1 MINKIKGAIFDMDGT
16 LINSLIVWDVI
27 WEGLRTKYSKDGSFK
42 ITTED
47 DKTVRTMTLLGAM
60 EFVHK
65 KYGLGNSPEELL
77 DELNRILLDFYSNVV
92 EVKEGVTEFLDY
104 CLEKGIKMCIAS
116 ATDVSLLKVV
126 IEKFSFDKYFS
137 DILSCADIGKGKN
150 EPDVF
155 LKALETLGTDI
166 SETCVFE
173 DSQVAIETAHKAGF
187 MTVGIFDRNN
197 YGQDIIKKTADVYID
212 ENENLLKL
220 IQGEML

>member
-1 MINKIKGAIFDMDGT
+1 M
-16 LINSLIVWDVI
+16 
-27 WEGLRTKYSKDGSFK
+27 
-42 ITTED
+42 
-47 DKTVRTMTLLGAM
+47 
-60 EFVHK
+60 
-65 KYGLGNSPEELL
+65 
-77 DELNRILLDFYSNVV
+77 
-92 EVKEGVTEFLDY
+92 KEGVVKFLDF

-137 DILSCADIGKGKN
+137 DVLSCADIGKGKE

-155 LKALETLGTDI
+155 IKALDTLGTEL

-197 YGQDIIKKTADVYID
+197 YGQDIIKKTADLYIG
-212 ENENLLKL
+212 ENETLLKL
-220 IQGEML
+220 I

>member
-16 LINSLIVWDVI
+16 LINSLIVWDTI
-27 WEGLRTKYSKDGSFK
+27 WEGLRKKFSEDFQISK
-42 ITTED
+42 ED
-47 DKTVRTMTLLGAM
+47 DKKVRTMTLFGAM
-60 EFVHK
+60 EFIHER
-65 KYGLGNSPEELL
+65 YRLGNSPEELL

-92 EVKEGVTEFLDY
+92 EVKEGVIEFLDY

-116 ATDVSLLKVV
+116 ATDVSLLKIV
-126 IEKFSFDKYFS
+126 IEKFSFDKYFP
-137 DILSCADIGKGKN
+137 DILSCADIGKGKD
-150 EPDVF
+150 EPDIF

-187 MTVGIFDRNN
+187 MTVGIYDKNN

-212 ENENLLKL
+212 ENETLLKT
-220 IQGEML
+220 INNK

>member
-16 LINSLIVWDVI
+16 LIDSLIVWDVI
-27 WEGLRTKYSKDGSFK
+27 WEGLRKKFSKDGSFHVSK
-42 ITTED
+42 ED

-60 EFVHK
+60 EFIHRE
-65 KYGLGNSPEELL
+65 YGLGDSAEELF
-77 DELNRILLDFYSNVV
+77 DELNKILLDFYSNEV
-92 EVKEGVTEFLDY
+92 EVKEGVVKFLDF

-137 DILSCADIGKGKN
+137 DVLSCADIGKGKN

-155 LKALETLGTDI
+155 IKALDTLGTEL

-197 YGQDIIKKTADVYID
+197 YGQDIIKKTADLYIG
-212 ENENLLKL
+212 ENETLLKL
-220 IQGEML
+220 I